1 MSEERAENGAARLDP
16 EIARKVDQMRAQL
29 GEGFGKVVLAMMAQ
43 SRYRHQSIAD
53 LQHLVLDPLMN
64 DRIAIA
70 YPGKKDGDQAQEIT
84 GLAIR
89 ASVSEEVDAKI
100 RDRIKS
106 RTWPI
111 RLKPKEWV
119 SGEINWLFDVIAAD
133 QKGAVVVLA
142 NFKQVAKQGTL
153 RLHPIISR
161 LIEPEILEKL
171 GARGADTNIP
181 ERTVQ

>member
-1 MSEERAENGAARLDP
+1 MSEERAENGAARFDP

-29 GEGFGKVVLAMMAQ
+29 REGFGKVVLAMMAQ

-84 GLAIR
+84 GLAIW
-89 ASVSEEVDAKI
+89 ASVSDEVDAKI
-100 RDRIKS
+100 REQIKTG
-106 RTWPI
+106 TWPI

-133 QKGAVVVLA
+133 QEAASSVVS
-142 NFKQVAKQGTL
+142 NFAQVAKAGDV
-153 RLHPIISR
+153 RLHPIIGKMV
-161 LIEPEILEKL
+161 EPSLLERMQQRASKGM
-171 GARGADTNIP
+171 GAEA
-181 ERTVQ
+181 